1 MYSIFL
7 DLAPILVNW
16 SDIWEYGSQFGRIW
30 AKFTLEEFTIRSRGG
45 SNVDLRQEGLCI
57 PFKSAIFKM

>member
-16 SDIWEYGSQFGRIW
+16 SDILEYGSQFGRIW
-30 AKFTLEEFTIRSRGG
+30 AIVHLKEFALKLERFE
-45 SNVDLRQEGLCI
+45 Q
-57 PFKSAIFKM
+57 AILLLPGAANPICG